1 MGTSSRSRAL
11 ESARRGTGGA
21 PEDRWPLLDLLKD
34 WKDEEDGEPCRRQ
47 RNLRLPLPADHAF
60 GFAKRGRQPFGINS
74 IYDLGDWCA
83 PWWRKPV
90 SYADLDA
97 FFESNGCGWL
107 RQSIGI
113 GSWRGDAGED
123 EKAAR
128 IIRASLEQHGLT
140 LERARAR
147 YGKRRVSEA
156 RKWAETVAFF
166 ATGCSFLDIAE
177 VVDRSVAQVSKEI
190 YDTWCKDYY
199 IGCVDNIC
207 KLAFDGYL
215 VREQGLD
222 EDGVEPGEVIVLEE
236 YMDGETQELRS
247 LGTSD
252 VHGV

>member
-1 MGTSSRSRAL
+1 MTVAFLATGCTLADMAAITGVCEEEVAERITRTWDGDALGRIYGLAHATYHDRIAETFASS
-11 ESARRGTGGA
+11 
-21 PEDRWPLLDLLKD
+21 DDLD
-34 WKDEEDGEPCRRQ
+34 EPW
-47 RNLRLPLPADHAF
+47 
-60 GFAKRGRQPFGINS
+60 
-74 IYDLGDWCA
+74 GDWCA

>member
-1 MGTSSRSRAL
+1 MENLVEDNGICDCHYLLTMRLAL
-11 ESARRGTGGA
+11 
-21 PEDRWPLLDLLKD
+21 
-34 WKDEEDGEPCRRQ
+34 Q
-47 RNLRLPLPADHAF
+47 REVDS
-60 GFAKRGRQPFGINS
+60 PFGINS

-140 LERARAR
+140 LERARAVTER
-147 YGKRRVSEA
+147 GASAKLGNGLRPWLSSPPGA
-156 RKWAETVAFF
+156 RSSTSPRSL
-166 ATGCSFLDIAE
+166 TG
-177 VVDRSVAQVSKEI
+177 RWRQVSKEI

>member
-1 MGTSSRSRAL
+1 MCMS
-11 ESARRGTGGA
+11 
-21 PEDRWPLLDLLKD
+21 
-34 WKDEEDGEPCRRQ
+34 RQ
-47 RNLRLPLPADHAF
+47 RIEQEVVDYVSVNFDPSEWDIE
-60 GFAKRGRQPFGINS
+60 GIVEE
-74 IYDLGDWCA
+74 IHDLGFDTVDDMNQDTFTEILQ
-83 PWWRKPV
+83 RH
-90 SYADLDA
+90 DLDA
-97 FFESNGCGWL
+97 FFESHGCGWL

-113 GSWRGDAGED
+113 GSWRGVAGEG
-123 EKAAR
+123 EKAER
-128 IIRASLEQHGLT
+128 IIRTSLEQHGLT

-190 YDTWCKDYY
+190 YDTWCEDYY
-199 IGCVDNIC
+199 IGCVDNIA

-236 YMDGETQELRS
+236 YMEGVPQESRG

>member
-1 MGTSSRSRAL
+1 MGSYFHVIERKV
-11 ESARRGTGGA
+11 GG
-21 PEDRWPLLDLLKD
+21 
-34 WKDEEDGEPCRRQ
+34 
-47 RNLRLPLPADHAF
+47 N
-60 GFAKRGRQPFGINS
+60 
-74 IYDLGDWCA
+74 
-83 PWWRKPV
+83 
-90 SYADLDA
+90 LDA
-97 FFESNGCGWL
+97 FRREFGRLRESGHFHRDRHERIMRIAQTVGFGHIVRQCLVDTGHRAGCEVHVL
-107 RQSIGI
+107 T
-113 GSWRGDAGED
+113 
-123 EKAAR
+123 
-128 IIRASLEQHGLT
+128 SLEQHGFT

-199 IGCVDNIC
+199 TGCVDNIC

>member
-1 MGTSSRSRAL
+1 MENLVEDNGICDCHYLLTMRLAL
-11 ESARRGTGGA
+11 QKEVDS
-21 PEDRWPLLDLLKD
+21 
-34 WKDEEDGEPCRRQ
+34 
-47 RNLRLPLPADHAF
+47 
-60 GFAKRGRQPFGINS
+60 PFGINS

-97 FFESNGCGWL
+97 FFESHGCGWL

-113 GSWRGDAGED
+113 GSWRGDVGEG

-140 LERARAR
+140 LEQARVR
-147 YGKRRVSEA
+147 YGKRQGGDA

-190 YDTWCKDYY
+190 YDTWCEDCY
-199 IGCVDNIC
+199 IGCIDDIAR
-207 KLAFDGYL
+207 LAFDGYL
-215 VREQGLD
+215 VREQGLY
-222 EDGVEPGEVIVLEE
+222 EDGVEPGEVIELGQYVE
-236 YMDGETQELRS
+236 GEPQELRG
-247 LGTSD
+247 LGTSGAS
-252 VHGV
+252 GV

>member
-1 MGTSSRSRAL
+1 MQDMREGGLGTAACYLTVERLALQAGVESPFWDETSLLMGGCEEPWYKKPLTPRRLRSFLKRYGGSL
-11 ESARRGTGGA
+11 PDDDGQRGHAASVFADVMRLHGI
-21 PEDRWPLLDLLKD
+21 PM
-34 WKDEEDGEPCRRQ
+34 EDG
-47 RNLRLPLPADHAF
+47 AD
-60 GFAKRGRQPFGINS
+60 
-74 IYDLGDWCA
+74 DLGA
-83 PWWRKPV
+83 LYVRR
-90 SYADLDA
+90 A
-97 FFESNGCGWL
+97 ESVGM
-107 RQSIGI
+107 
-113 GSWRGDAGED
+113 
-123 EKAAR
+123 
-128 IIRASLEQHGLT
+128 
-140 LERARAR
+140 
-147 YGKRRVSEA
+147 
-156 RKWAETVAFF
+156 TVAFF

-199 IGCVDNIC
+199 IGCMDNIC

>member
-1 MGTSSRSRAL
+1 MKKMENLVEDNGICDCHYLLTMRLAL
-11 ESARRGTGGA
+11 
-21 PEDRWPLLDLLKD
+21 
-34 WKDEEDGEPCRRQ
+34 Q
-47 RNLRLPLPADHAF
+47 REVDS
-60 GFAKRGRQPFGINS
+60 PFGINS

-207 KLAFDGYL
+207 KLAFDGIWCASRDL
-215 VREQGLD
+215 MKMGSNRARSSC
-222 EDGVEPGEVIVLEE
+222 
-236 YMDGETQELRS
+236 LRS
-247 LGTSD
+247 TWMARRRNCAALARPTYTACRGYGGYYVSTILAL
-252 VHGV
+252 

>member
-1 MGTSSRSRAL
+1 M
-11 ESARRGTGGA
+11 GGA
-21 PEDRWPLLDLLKD
+21 PEDRRPLLDLLKD
-34 WKDEEDGEPCRRQ
+34 WEDEEDGEPCRGQ

-60 GFAKRGRQPFGINS
+60 GFAKRGRQPVRYQFHS
-74 IYDLGDWCA
+74 
-83 PWWRKPV
+83 
-90 SYADLDA
+90 
-97 FFESNGCGWL
+97 
-107 RQSIGI
+107 
-113 GSWRGDAGED
+113 
-123 EKAAR
+123 
-128 IIRASLEQHGLT
+128 LT

-190 YDTWCKDYY
+190 YDTWCEDYY
-199 IGCVDNIC
+199 IGCVDNIA

-236 YMDGETQELRS
+236 YMEGVPQESRG

>member
-1 MGTSSRSRAL
+1 MRSSSP
-11 ESARRGTGGA
+11 T
-21 PEDRWPLLDLLKD
+21 
-34 WKDEEDGEPCRRQ
+34 
-47 RNLRLPLPADHAF
+47 
-60 GFAKRGRQPFGINS
+60 
-74 IYDLGDWCA
+74 
-83 PWWRKPV
+83 
-90 SYADLDA
+90 
-97 FFESNGCGWL
+97 
-107 RQSIGI
+107 
-113 GSWRGDAGED
+113 
-123 EKAAR
+123 AAR

>member
-1 MGTSSRSRAL
+1 MRLHGIPL
-11 ESARRGTGGA
+11 GDGA
-21 PEDRWPLLDLLKD
+21 D
-34 WKDEEDGEPCRRQ
+34 
-47 RNLRLPLPADHAF
+47 
-60 GFAKRGRQPFGINS
+60 
-74 IYDLGDWCA
+74 DLGA
-83 PWWRKPV
+83 LYVRR
-90 SYADLDA
+90 A
-97 FFESNGCGWL
+97 ESV
-107 RQSIGI
+107 
-113 GSWRGDAGED
+113 AM
-123 EKAAR
+123 
-128 IIRASLEQHGLT
+128 
-140 LERARAR
+140 
-147 YGKRRVSEA
+147 
-156 RKWAETVAFF
+156 TVAFL

-236 YMDGETQELRS
+236 YMDGETQQLRS

>member
-1 MGTSSRSRAL
+1 MKCNDLNAIITGIVHRYIEDGWVLEMDNASYSDVVGVHFLSRGRERVAVGIRRPELKEVTESGRYANLRGLDSRILFESRA
-11 ESARRGTGGA
+11 
-21 PEDRWPLLDLLKD
+21 PK
-34 WKDEEDGEPCRRQ
+34 
-47 RNLRLPLPADHAF
+47 
-60 GFAKRGRQPFGINS
+60 
-74 IYDLGDWCA
+74 
-83 PWWRKPV
+83 
-90 SYADLDA
+90 
-97 FFESNGCGWL
+97 
-107 RQSIGI
+107 
-113 GSWRGDAGED
+113 GS
-123 EKAAR
+123 
-128 IIRASLEQHGLT
+128 
-140 LERARAR
+140 
-147 YGKRRVSEA
+147 
-156 RKWAETVAFF
+156 F

>member
-1 MGTSSRSRAL
+1 MQKEVDS
-11 ESARRGTGGA
+11 
-21 PEDRWPLLDLLKD
+21 
-34 WKDEEDGEPCRRQ
+34 
-47 RNLRLPLPADHAF
+47 
-60 GFAKRGRQPFGINS
+60 PFGINS

-97 FFESNGCGWL
+97 FFESHGCGWL

-113 GSWRGDAGED
+113 GSWRGVAGEG
-123 EKAAR
+123 EKAER
-128 IIRASLEQHGLT
+128 IIRTSLEQHGLT

-190 YDTWCKDYY
+190 YDTWCEDYY
-199 IGCVDNIC
+199 IGCVDNIA

-236 YMDGETQELRS
+236 YMEGVPQESRG

>member
-1 MGTSSRSRAL
+1 MTL
-11 ESARRGTGGA
+11 T
-21 PEDRWPLLDLLKD
+21 
-34 WKDEEDGEPCRRQ
+34 
-47 RNLRLPLPADHAF
+47 
-60 GFAKRGRQPFGINS
+60 
-74 IYDLGDWCA
+74 
-83 PWWRKPV
+83 
-90 SYADLDA
+90 
-97 FFESNGCGWL
+97 
-107 RQSIGI
+107 
-113 GSWRGDAGED
+113 
-123 EKAAR
+123 
-128 IIRASLEQHGLT
+128 SLEQHGLT

-190 YDTWCKDYY
+190 YDTWCEDYY
-199 IGCVDNIC
+199 IGCVDNIA

-236 YMDGETQELRS
+236 YMEGVPQESRG
-247 LGTSD
+247 LGTFD

>member
-1 MGTSSRSRAL
+1 MPDMREGGLGTAACYLTVERLALQAGVESPFWDETSLLMGGCEEPWYKKPLTPRRLRSFLKRYGGSL
-11 ESARRGTGGA
+11 PDDDGQRGHAASVFADVMRLHGI
-21 PEDRWPLLDLLKD
+21 PM
-34 WKDEEDGEPCRRQ
+34 EDG
-47 RNLRLPLPADHAF
+47 AD
-60 GFAKRGRQPFGINS
+60 
-74 IYDLGDWCA
+74 DLGA
-83 PWWRKPV
+83 LYVRR
-90 SYADLDA
+90 A
-97 FFESNGCGWL
+97 ESVGM
-107 RQSIGI
+107 
-113 GSWRGDAGED
+113 
-123 EKAAR
+123 
-128 IIRASLEQHGLT
+128 
-140 LERARAR
+140 
-147 YGKRRVSEA
+147 
-156 RKWAETVAFF
+156 TVAFF

-199 IGCVDNIC
+199 IGCMDNIC